1 MKRHLTTAILV
12 LLMLALAG
20 CSILKEEANAADTS
34 ETPVISVEEQ
44 AEELQLFNIEHIAC
58 SDDFCLYRDTLT
70 DVLFLCYDLR
80 LGYSG
85 AGGLTYMPDP
95 ETGLP
100 LTYAKYLELK
110 TNENTIV
117 NSTTDTPTNSLS

>member
-1 MKRHLTTAILV
+1 M

-58 SDDFCLYRDTLT
+58 SSDFCLYRDTLT

-110 TNENTIV
+110 TNENILV
-117 NSTTDTPTNSLS
+117 NSTADTPANPLS

>member
-1 MKRHLTTAILV
+1 
-12 LLMLALAG
+12 MLALAG

-44 AEELQLFNIEHIAC
+44 AEELQLFNMEHIAC

-100 LTYAKYLELK
+100 LTYAKYLKLK
-110 TNENTIV
+110 TNENTII
-117 NSTTDTPTNSLS
+117 NSTADTPANPLS

>member
-20 CSILKEEANAADTS
+20 CSILKEEASAADTS
-34 ETPVISVEEQ
+34 ETPAISVEEQ
-44 AEELQLFNIEHIAC
+44 AEELQLFNIEYIAH
-58 SDDFCLYRDTLT
+58 SGDFCLYRDKLT

-80 LGYSG
+80 MGYSG

-117 NSTTDTPTNSLS
+117 NSTADALTNSLS